1 MRRVLDGFYRG
12 CMILS
17 CASILII
24 VAVVF
29 IQVALNIVDW
39 GAEQLGLPGLGLM
52 IPSYSMFAGYGLA
65 FATFLALGP
74 ALRQGVH
81 IRVTLLHS
89 QMTARVQRCLFVFI
103 SCVGVISAVMITWA
117 LCSMAYESWEFGDK
131 SSGLVPVL
139 LWIPQSVL
147 CFGAVAFL
155 VACLDLLIEA
165 IVTGRE
171 PIHSET
177 LLKEG
182 SR

>member
-1 MRRVLDGFYRG
+1 MRRILDRFYWI
-12 CMILS
+12 CIVLS
-17 CASILII
+17 CVSIVFI

-29 IQVALNIVDW
+29 LQVALNVVDW
-39 GAEQLGLPGLGLM
+39 GAERLGLPGIGLM

-74 ALRQGVH
+74 ALRRGVH

-89 QMTARVQRCLFVFI
+89 QLPTRVQRCLFIFI
-103 SCVGVISAVMITWA
+103 SCVAVISAVMITWA
-117 LCSMAYESWEFGDK
+117 LCSMAYESWEFGDR

-147 CFGAVAFL
+147 CFGSIAFL
-155 VACLDLLIEA
+155 VACLDLLTQA
-165 IVTGRE
+165 IFTGHE

-177 LLKEG
+177 LVNEG
-182 SR
+182 RR